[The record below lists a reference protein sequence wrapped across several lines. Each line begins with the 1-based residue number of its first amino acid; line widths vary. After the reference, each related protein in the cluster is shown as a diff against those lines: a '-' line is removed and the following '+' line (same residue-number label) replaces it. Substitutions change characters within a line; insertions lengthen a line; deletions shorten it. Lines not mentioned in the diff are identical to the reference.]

1 MARVG
6 GDENSVGKKNSALDG
21 DKEEE
26 LGAGWE
32 ERGGYQ
38 EGVFYYFLLMVGRGK
53 KNQNS
58 DSIPAQINVC
68 SLPASRGRLGQADLK
83 GQREERRGWGEET
96 GLKRQRRCQRWGRG
110 RKG

>member
-38 EGVFYYFLLMVGRGK
+38 EGVFLLFSSYGWEREK
-53 KNQNS
+53 KS
-58 DSIPAQINVC
+58 
-68 SLPASRGRLGQADLK
+68 K
-83 GQREERRGWGEET
+83 F
-96 GLKRQRRCQRWGRG
+96 
-110 RKG
+110 